1 MKPLIILIL
10 VFSAFNVS
18 AKKKLTVEELKDL
31 KSRPL
36 LVVLVPEEDPRAYQK
51 HAGKPTFNDA
61 LKKAP
66 EAWKS
71 NSEIKVIDS
80 KEWDK
85 MTVADKKKWTVLTL
99 AGMDAHFMQY
109 RLPMTGK
116 NIEDNIM
123 YECLFYITLN
133 RADNEKYK
141 LRGSANCDYEIPLPV
156 STNDIT
162 GVTANELQAWLKVIQ
177 NHIEAS
183 IAAGELLAFHEFGA
197 AQHKL
202 NCAQLCS
209 IGNSND
215 DHSQCRSA
223 SGSSSKKIR

>member
-1 MKPLIILIL
+1 MQEKGFKKLCELCSYSAFCGKQNLRFALEFSSIFTTNTHSMKPLIILIL

-141 LRGSANCDYEIPLPV
+141 LRGSANCDYEIPLQFI
-156 STNDIT
+156 NI
-162 GVTANELQAWLKVIQ
+162 K
-177 NHIEAS
+177 
-183 IAAGELLAFHEFGA
+183 
-197 AQHKL
+197 
-202 NCAQLCS
+202 
-209 IGNSND
+209 
-215 DHSQCRSA
+215 
-223 SGSSSKKIR
+223 